1 MQQLV
6 NSITDRRQ
14 PMYLNGHIQGRW
26 FIWGELHG
34 KSKRTSSASYR
45 YDEKMIF
52 WVAEMVHQLPSTIVR
67 NTS

>member
-45 YDEKMIF
+45 YDEKM
-52 WVAEMVHQLPSTIVR
+52 
-67 NTS
+67 